1 MLHYPGD
8 RLGNVTK
15 QSITILYLY
24 FIIFLAPFFR
34 VTNQRHIIIN
44 AIVC

>member
-1 MLHYPGD
+1 MLHYTGD

-24 FIIFLAPFFR
+24 FILG
-34 VTNQRHIIIN
+34 
-44 AIVC
+44 